1 MDRIKQKALIGRGVL
16 MRVDIF
22 LFRQRDQHLARRLLA
37 EVESARLGHA
47 AIAVLANDRL
57 HCNEACCTASPSRH
71 HSSLE
76 QCDR

>member
-37 EVESARLGHA
+37 EVERHPLHPSCGIPFSRPRLA
-47 AIAVLANDRL
+47 
-57 HCNEACCTASPSRH
+57 
-71 HSSLE
+71 LE
-76 QCDR
+76 